1 MFGIVSKD
9 TPIDLRIIIL
19 GIVLLILCG
28 FMFKIL
34 FTILHHRL
42 LMILFGIQQGD
53 SMNLT
58 NIGEFAR
65 NSVYL
70 SAGDSVLLSAPRSI
84 QNVLFRLSRKFSTGY
99 SVHISIYWN
108 IADSIRRQY
117 ETN

>member
-53 SMNLT
+53 SMNLN

-65 NSVYL
+65 NGG
-70 SAGDSVLLSAPRSI
+70 GDKHIVFDAMWASLRDSRWASI
-84 QNVLFRLSRKFSTGY
+84 TVPVFDYDRLSQFDDRFYFLSL
-99 SVHISIYWN
+99 S
-108 IADSIRRQY
+108 RQY
-117 ETN
+117 EYK